1 MMTRNIKYL
10 FLILIFLACEKQ
22 ESEGIPAYLE
32 IEQINLNN
40 QNETHNIS
48 DAWVYINDQLQG
60 VYELPAKFPVL
71 ESGTQT
77 VRVRAGIKDNGIAS
91 SRIPYPFY
99 GSYIEE
105 VNFIENEKITV
116 TPTVEYQNLN
126 PNYLNEDFEDNS
138 TQVDTTLQSEV
149 DFTKITEFGNSYL
162 YASLTDSFF
171 TFQVSTD
178 AIEDLPQ
185 AGAPVYLELD
195 YKCNTTFLVGVYVN
209 YPLVVRK
216 DLLFIN
222 PKEDWNKIY
231 INLTGT
237 ISESINAP
245 SFSIFVEM
253 MRDFDQTENE
263 IYLDNFKIVY

>member
-1 MMTRNIKYL
+1 MTHRMRRMLRGRVVCAVWKAGRYREVLIPRAKTVALL
-10 FLILIFLACEKQ
+10 FL
-22 ESEGIPAYLE
+22 
-32 IEQINLNN
+32 
-40 QNETHNIS
+40 
-48 DAWVYINDQLQG
+48 NDN
-60 VYELPAKFPVL
+60 
-71 ESGTQT
+71 T
-77 VRVRAGIKDNGIAS
+77 
-91 SRIPYPFY
+91 
-99 GSYIEE
+99 
-105 VNFIENEKITV
+105 
-116 TPTVEYQNLN
+116 
-126 PNYLNEDFEDNS
+126 DNS
-138 TQVDTTLQSEV
+138 PPSR
-149 DFTKITEFGNSYL
+149 
-162 YASLTDSFF
+162 TDSFF